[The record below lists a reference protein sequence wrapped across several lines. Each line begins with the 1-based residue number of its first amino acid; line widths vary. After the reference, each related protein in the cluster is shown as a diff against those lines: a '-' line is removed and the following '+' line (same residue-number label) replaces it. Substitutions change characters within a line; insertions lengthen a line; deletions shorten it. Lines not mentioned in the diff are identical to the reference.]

1 MNAPNRILLAL
12 TLALCSLL
20 VSARTLDEIKTAGT
34 IVIGIDGTFPPFQF
48 FEGPKLKGF
57 EIDLGEEIGKRLG
70 VVEWKPVAFDSVLA
84 APAWDILAMEGA
96 R

>member
-1 MNAPNRILLAL
+1 MNAPNRILLTL

-20 VSARTLDEIKTAGT
+20 VSARTLDEIKTGGA
-34 IVIGIDGTFPPFQF
+34 IGIDGTFPPFQF

-70 VVEWKPVAFDSVLA
+70 VKVEWKAVAFDSLLA